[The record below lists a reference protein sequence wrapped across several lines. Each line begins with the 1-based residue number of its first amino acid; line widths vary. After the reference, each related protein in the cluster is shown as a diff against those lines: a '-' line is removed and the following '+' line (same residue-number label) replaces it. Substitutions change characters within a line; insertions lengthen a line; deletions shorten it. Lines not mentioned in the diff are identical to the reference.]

1 MKTLLKVFVSTLLA
15 AFTLPANAAL
25 NVFACEP
32 EWAAL
37 ALALGGEN
45 VSVNSATTAQQDV
58 HRIEAKP
65 SLIARA
71 RNADLVVCT
80 GGELEIGWLPLLL
93 RQAGNPRVQ
102 PGTPGYFE
110 AAQYVTRL
118 DVPATVDRS
127 QGDMHAGGNPH
138 IQTDPRNIAR
148 IAVALTERLAVV
160 DAANAG
166 AHRARGA
173 DFQKRWG
180 EAIRAWEQRAAP
192 LKGRAI
198 VVHHREW
205 TYLENW
211 LGLREVGALE
221 PKPGIPPTPG
231 HLTELVA
238 RLQREPAA
246 AIVHAPYNDPRAAQF
261 LSTRTRIPV
270 LMLPFTVGGSERA
283 RDLFGLFDDTIARLL
298 ETIK

>member
-71 RNADLVVCT
+71 RNAGLIVCT

-160 DAANAG
+160 DAANAD

-180 EAIRAWEQRAAP
+180 EAILIWEQKAAR

-283 RDLFGLFDDTIARLL
+283 KDLFGLFDDTIARLL